1 MKKAIG
7 KAIKIMRVKE
17 ELRQQDL
24 ADQTGLSQ
32 VTIANMERGKGQT
45 IDNLYSV
52 CQLFEINLSDLI
64 ILAEEMI

>member
-24 ADQTGLSQ
+24 ADHSGLSQ
-32 VTIANMERGKGQT
+32 VTIANMENGTGQR
-45 IDNLYSV
+45 IDNLVAV
-52 CQLFEINLSDLI
+52 CQVFEISLSDLI